1 MRIAVI
7 GATGAVGR
15 ECLTLLDKASLPME
29 NLVAVASPRS
39 AGLDLRTE
47 LGLSLPLAPVTT
59 LAAFDPTTVDV
70 ALLCA
75 GADVSREMAAGL
87 VAAGVLV
94 VDNSSAFRLRP
105 DVPLVVPQVNPQEL
119 ERRPAGGIISNPN
132 CSTIQ
137 LVRALAPLEAL
148 AGLDDIVVATYQ
160 AASGG
165 GLRGLAELAEES
177 ARILADPALPDPAFV
192 DPAFVDPVLAGP
204 ASPREKPGRFG
215 RPLSFDLIPGI
226 GAADGSG
233 FTHEER
239 KLVAEPRKILGLPG
253 LRLSATAVR
262 VPVFHCHSEAVHV
275 RTRRPLTTA
284 SAEEA
289 LAAEP
294 GIKVYR
300 GSDTALGYPTPRSV
314 GRRDQDR
321 AMVHVG
327 RIRVDPDDARALW
340 MWIVADNLWVGAALN
355 AVQIV
360 ELAVRYQWLGRPKVS
375 R

>member
-15 ECLTLLDKASLPME
+15 ECLTLLDRAALPIE
-29 NLVAVASPRS
+29 KLVAVASPHS
-39 AGLDLRTE
+39 ADLDLRSE
-47 LGLSLPLAPVTT
+47 LGLSLPLAPVTPLT
-59 LAAFDPTTVDV
+59 TFDPATVDV

-75 GADVSREMAAGL
+75 GADVSRDVAAGL

-105 DVPLVVPQVNPQEL
+105 DVPLVVPQVNPQVL

-165 GLRGLAELAEES
+165 GLRGLAELADES
-177 ARILADPALPDPAFV
+177 ARVLADT
-192 DPAFVDPVLAGP
+192 G
-204 ASPREKPGRFG
+204 SPQERPGRFG
-215 RPLSFDLIPGI
+215 QPLSFNLIPSI

-239 KLVAEPRKILGLPG
+239 KLVVEPRKILGLPA
-253 LRLSATAVR
+253 LRISATAVR
-262 VPVFHCHSEAVHV
+262 VPVFHCHSEAVHI
-275 RTRRPLTTA
+275 RTRRPLTAA
-284 SAEEA
+284 SAEDA
-289 LAAEP
+289 LEWEP

-300 GSDTALGYPTPRSV
+300 QSDAERGYPMPRSV
-314 GRRDQDR
+314 GLDDQDR

-360 ELAVRYQWLGRPKVS
+360 ELAVEYQWLGRTKTS